1 MAYKYKIKEEEGHS
15 KYYPGGKTPGLTTS
29 VMNTILKKI
38 ADSGDKDKNKEVK
51 EEFKSPKSFID
62 IKLQRYPKALAKI
75 HNLIDMIGEEKFTM
89 NMAEWLW
96 DFFNNASFESPVNE
110 AQSNP
115 TDIISVDVPLFIRLL
130 EYSREDAKTDM
141 DLHDVAE
148 NIIRLSAEGE
158 PLTMADYDSIV
169 KIDKPE
175 SLDESLTGGFPFKK
189 EEGAD
194 YTKITITEPM
204 DDATKS
210 RMIKNFRAAGY
221 DAKPNNGGGITAIK
235 KAMMESSLEEDGGGS
250 MSNAAGGYLGKYA
263 YKLPKKQPKLEE
275 ETEAPKP
282 NAKNPGATLGAGPA
296 AGKSGVSKNAYVK
309 QFKYKVVPQT
319 AEGTYVQKGSGMEVK
334 KLF

>member
-29 VMNTILKKI
+29 VMNQILKKI
-38 ADSGDKDKNKEVK
+38 ADSGDEDKKVKNKLK
-51 EEFKSPKSFID
+51 ENYLSGKSFITS
-62 IKLQRYPKALAKI
+62 KLENYPKALSKV
-75 HNLIDMIGEEKFTM
+75 NQLIDMVGEVNFTM
-89 NMAEWLW
+89 DIAKWVY

-148 NIIRLSAEGE
+148 NIIRLSAEGK
-158 PLTMADYDSIV
+158 PLTMANYDDIIGANKEV
-169 KIDKPE
+169 N
-175 SLDESLTGGFPFKK
+175 
-189 EEGAD
+189 EEG
-194 YTKITITEPM
+194 E
-204 DDATKS
+204 
-210 RMIKNFRAAGY
+210 
-221 DAKPNNGGGITAIK
+221 
-235 KAMMESSLEEDGGGS
+235 GGS

-282 NAKNPGATLGAGPA
+282 NAKNPGATLGAGPS
-296 AGKSGVSKNAYVK
+296 AGKSGVTKNAYVK

>member
-29 VMNTILKKI
+29 VMNQILKKI
-38 ADSGDKDKNKEVK
+38 ADSGDEDKEEKNKLK
-51 EEFKSPKSFID
+51 EE
-62 IKLQRYPKALAKI
+62 
-75 HNLIDMIGEEKFTM
+75 T
-89 NMAEWLW
+89 
-96 DFFNNASFESPVNE
+96 
-110 AQSNP
+110 NP

-148 NIIRLSAEGE
+148 NIIRLSAEGK
-158 PLTMADYDSIV
+158 PLTMANYDDIIGANKEV
-169 KIDKPE
+169 N
-175 SLDESLTGGFPFKK
+175 
-189 EEGAD
+189 EEG
-194 YTKITITEPM
+194 E
-204 DDATKS
+204 
-210 RMIKNFRAAGY
+210 
-221 DAKPNNGGGITAIK
+221 
-235 KAMMESSLEEDGGGS
+235 GGS

-282 NAKNPGATLGAGPA
+282 NAKNPGATLGAGPS
-296 AGKSGVSKNAYVK
+296 AGKSGVTKNAYVK

>member
-1 MAYKYKIKEEEGHS
+1 MAYRYKLKEEEGHS

-29 VMNTILKKI
+29 VMNKILKNI
-38 ADSGDKDKNKEVK
+38 AKGDDKDKEVK
-51 EEFKSPKSFID
+51 EE
-62 IKLQRYPKALAKI
+62 L
-75 HNLIDMIGEEKFTM
+75 EKK
-89 NMAEWLW
+89 
-96 DFFNNASFESPVNE
+96 D
-110 AQSNP
+110 NP
-115 TDIISVDVPLFIRLL
+115 RDIISVDVPLFIRLL

-158 PLTMADYDSIV
+158 PLTMANYDDIV
-169 KIDKPE
+169 NKTKEIQEVNLKSSKLSSAEYQKAKKLKD
-175 SLDESLTGGFPFKK
+175 FKDSDWK
-189 EEGAD
+189 WNA
-194 YTKITITEPM
+194 
-204 DDATKS
+204 
-210 RMIKNFRAAGY
+210 
-221 DAKPNNGGGITAIK
+221 
-235 KAMMESSLEEDGGGS
+235 EEDLYDRIDEDGAGGS

>member
-29 VMNTILKKI
+29 VMNKILKNI
-38 ADSGDKDKNKEVK
+38 ADSGDKDKEVK
-51 EEFKSPKSFID
+51 NKLKEE
-62 IKLQRYPKALAKI
+62 
-75 HNLIDMIGEEKFTM
+75 T
-89 NMAEWLW
+89 
-96 DFFNNASFESPVNE
+96 
-110 AQSNP
+110 NP

-158 PLTMADYDSIV
+158 PLTMANYDDIV
-169 KIDKPE
+169 GVSKGEMNENIDDTIKKLE
-175 SLDESLTGGFPFKK
+175 ALIRKQFDVVEFKAPSK
-189 EEGAD
+189 RPLSNEEFL
-194 YTKITITEPM
+194 
-204 DDATKS
+204 
-210 RMIKNFRAAGY
+210 MIKV
-221 DAKPNNGGGITAIK
+221 NNDTYGGPQSGLGKFIK
-235 KAMMESSLEEDGGGS
+235 RWTGVEATFVDNQGTNKVYWVPLEKIESANIQEDGGGS
-250 MSNAAGGYLGKYA
+250 VSNAAGGYLGKYA

>member
-38 ADSGDKDKNKEVK
+38 ADSGDKDKEEKNKLK
-51 EEFKSPKSFID
+51 EE
-62 IKLQRYPKALAKI
+62 
-75 HNLIDMIGEEKFTM
+75 T
-89 NMAEWLW
+89 
-96 DFFNNASFESPVNE
+96 
-110 AQSNP
+110 NP

-158 PLTMADYDSIV
+158 PLTMANYDDIV
-169 KIDKPE
+169 NKTKEIQEVNLKASKLSSAEYQKAKKLKDFKDSDWKWNAKEDLYDRID
-175 SLDESLTGGFPFKK
+175 
-189 EEGAD
+189 
-194 YTKITITEPM
+194 
-204 DDATKS
+204 
-210 RMIKNFRAAGY
+210 
-221 DAKPNNGGGITAIK
+221 
-235 KAMMESSLEEDGGGS
+235 EDGAGGS
-250 MSNAAGGYLGKYA
+250 MSNAAGGYLGKFA

-282 NAKNPGATLGAGPA
+282 NAKNPGASLGAGPS
-296 AGKSGVSKNAYVK
+296 AGKSGVSNNAYVK

>member
-1 MAYKYKIKEEEGHS
+1 MAYKYKLKEEEGHS

-38 ADSGDKDKNKEVK
+38 ADSGDKDKEK
-51 EEFKSPKSFID
+51 D
-62 IKLQRYPKALAKI
+62 IKESLTAGFPFRKTSGENFEKIEITEPMDDSTRNRMIKNFRAAGWDAKPNNGGGITAIKKAMME
-75 HNLIDMIGEEKFTM
+75 NID
-89 NMAEWLW
+89 
-96 DFFNNASFESPVNE
+96 
-110 AQSNP
+110 SNP

-148 NIIRLSAEGE
+148 NIIRLSAEGK
-158 PLTMADYDSIV
+158 PLTMANYDDIV
-169 KIDKPE
+169 NKTKEIQEVNLKASKLSSAEYQKAKKLKD
-175 SLDESLTGGFPFKK
+175 FKDSDWK
-189 EEGAD
+189 WNA
-194 YTKITITEPM
+194 
-204 DDATKS
+204 
-210 RMIKNFRAAGY
+210 
-221 DAKPNNGGGITAIK
+221 
-235 KAMMESSLEEDGGGS
+235 EEDLYDRIDEDGAGGS
-250 MSNAAGGYLGKYA
+250 MSNAAGGYLGKFA

-282 NAKNPGATLGAGPA
+282 NAKNPGASLGAGPS
-296 AGKSGVSKNAYVK
+296 AGKSGVSNNAYVK